1 MPGSWCP
8 VDALS
13 ASQLLGEG
21 AVRGGWRDDDQPLL
35 FLGLDF
41 SYVKLFSSSVVPIP
55 LRGEL
60 WPYVLPSCSA
70 GIACP

>member
-35 FLGLDF
+35 FWGWIL
-41 SYVKLFSSSVVPIP
+41 VM
-55 LRGEL
+55 
-60 WPYVLPSCSA
+60 
-70 GIACP
+70 